1 MVPDLRGPAEH
12 GGDGSTRV
20 TLPLGAFLTVWTILA
35 LNILSPGPNVL
46 NTITTAMGSGRAAGL
61 ASAGAVGLGIGVWCL
76 SMSLGMAALFA
87 VVPFAEASLTVM
99 ASGLLVW
106 FATKYIR
113 AGLQGVTGRAV
124 TLQGVAGLST
134 RASFVRSLTVN
145 ATNPKAL
152 TTWIA
157 ILGIFPTAEAAPGDI
172 ALLTAGA
179 CMLSL
184 SIHVGY
190 AALFSTRQAAALY
203 LRAAPVVN
211 LGVGLFFASFAVKL
225 VAPLLARAL

>member
-1 MVPDLRGPAEH
+1 M
-12 GGDGSTRV
+12 

-46 NTITTAMGSGRAAGL
+46 NTITTAMGSGRPAGMASAAG
-61 ASAGAVGLGIGVWCL
+61 VGLGIGAWCL

-87 VVPFAEASLTVM
+87 VVPYAEETLTLI

-106 FATKYIR
+106 FAAKYLR
-113 AGLQGVTGRAV
+113 AGYHGLAGRDLSLRGVSG
-124 TLQGVAGLST
+124 LGVKQ
-134 RASFVRSLTVN
+134 SFLRSLAVN

-157 ILGIFPTAEAAPGDI
+157 ILGIFPTAEAGGADI

-179 CMLSL
+179 CCLSL
-184 SIHVGY
+184 SIHAVY
-190 AALFSTRQAAALY
+190 AALFSTRRAAGFY
-203 LRAAPVVN
+203 LRAAPAVN
-211 LGVGLFFASFAVKL
+211 LAVGVFFAGFAVRL
-225 VAPLLARAL
+225 VAPLAARAL